1 MKIKTLHLI
10 AFGKFK
16 QTTIELDDGFNLIYG
31 PNEAGK
37 STIQAFIEG
46 MFFGFYKPYR
56 KRRTYSEAV
65 EQYKPLYSEQYR
77 GAMIYVDEMGREIR
91 IERDFLK
98 ERDGVRLFDN
108 IT

>member
-46 MFFGFYKPYR
+46 MFFGF
-56 KRRTYSEAV
+56 
-65 EQYKPLYSEQYR
+65 
-77 GAMIYVDEMGREIR
+77 
-91 IERDFLK
+91 
-98 ERDGVRLFDN
+98 
-108 IT
+108 